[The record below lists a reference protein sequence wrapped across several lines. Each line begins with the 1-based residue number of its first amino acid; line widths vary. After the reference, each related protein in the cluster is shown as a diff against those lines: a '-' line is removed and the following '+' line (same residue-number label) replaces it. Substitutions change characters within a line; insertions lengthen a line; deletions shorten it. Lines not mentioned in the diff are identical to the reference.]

1 MRNNP
6 LALFYSVRLGVAV
19 KGADKSLTTIPPSQN
34 IQVTDL
40 HTKIDV
46 LERAVEVK
54 KMELSQLQRDH
65 NNACAK
71 KDSAP
76 APSNPV
82 LSNPVPDEEMK
93 RMKNKMAKSQSEVDQ
108 LRCEIKMLE
117 RKAADKEN
125 DLVKIR
131 KVHNEVRTLFLRNQ
145 FSFFRYP
152 YFMGNIHLL
161 RTIPCIFSVCI
172 SNNVKKPKG
181 WNPDYHSDYQKLTKS
196 TPPPA
201 WQSIIV

>member
-1 MRNNP
+1 MYSEKNINN
-6 LALFYSVRLGVAV
+6 LF
-19 KGADKSLTTIPPSQN
+19 LTPFLNT
-34 IQVTDL
+34 QVTDL

-54 KMELSQLQRDH
+54 KMELSQLHRDH

-71 KDSAP
+71 KDSGP

-131 KVHNEVRTLFLRNQ
+131 KVHNEVRLMF
-145 FSFFRYP
+145 
-152 YFMGNIHLL
+152 YF
-161 RTIPCIFSVCI
+161 
-172 SNNVKKPKG
+172 
-181 WNPDYHSDYQKLTKS
+181 Y
-196 TPPPA
+196 
-201 WQSIIV
+201 